1 MPMKDLLPASETL
14 KRAIKWLSEYLRD
27 DSTQNINRLL
37 NEAILRFDLSPKESE
52 FLINMYRKK

>member
-1 MPMKDLLPASETL
+1 MKDLLPASETL